1 MLSKKEERYLNK
13 IWTTTKHPAAYTGPY
28 KLYQIVKAEGKHKIG
43 LRRIKQFL
51 SDTDAY
57 SLQKRVQRKFVRR
70 HMITDSIDSIWDG
83 DLQDV
88 KNISKDNDGI
98 QYILV
103 LQDIYSRYLFTAPLK
118 QKSATEVISGLK
130 GIFATGRK
138 PKILRTD
145 KGSEFKNKWVKAFL
159 KRENVH
165 PLYTEN
171 ETKSSLAERSIQKLE
186 NKLHR
191 MFVQKQTHRFIDEL
205 ANITKSINATPTRPL
220 GSMAPAEVTKE
231 TEEEAR
237 YNAYVVR
244 NKRDIKQ
251 NTKKRSLKSEIKK
264 RKKSYKFKINDKVRI
279 SHLRRTFQREYD
291 QKWTGEIFLIT
302 HRYRLQ
308 GIDIYKL
315 KDYAD
320 ESISG
325 TFYERELQKV
335 NKKEDTI
342 WKIDKI
348 IRERTKG
355 GIKEVLVSWYQW
367 PAKFNSWIKKSEI
380 VDA

>member
-138 PKILRTD
+138 PKSSGQI
-145 KGSEFKNKWVKAFL
+145 KGVNS
-159 KRENVH
+159 
-165 PLYTEN
+165 
-171 ETKSSLAERSIQKLE
+171 
-186 NKLHR
+186 
-191 MFVQKQTHRFIDEL
+191 
-205 ANITKSINATPTRPL
+205 
-220 GSMAPAEVTKE
+220 
-231 TEEEAR
+231 
-237 YNAYVVR
+237 
-244 NKRDIKQ
+244 
-251 NTKKRSLKSEIKK
+251 
-264 RKKSYKFKINDKVRI
+264 KIN
-279 SHLRRTFQREYD
+279 
-291 QKWTGEIFLIT
+291 G
-302 HRYRLQ
+302 
-308 GIDIYKL
+308 
-315 KDYAD
+315 
-320 ESISG
+320 
-325 TFYERELQKV
+325 
-335 NKKEDTI
+335 
-342 WKIDKI
+342 
-348 IRERTKG
+348 
-355 GIKEVLVSWYQW
+355 
-367 PAKFNSWIKKSEI
+367 
-380 VDA
+380 